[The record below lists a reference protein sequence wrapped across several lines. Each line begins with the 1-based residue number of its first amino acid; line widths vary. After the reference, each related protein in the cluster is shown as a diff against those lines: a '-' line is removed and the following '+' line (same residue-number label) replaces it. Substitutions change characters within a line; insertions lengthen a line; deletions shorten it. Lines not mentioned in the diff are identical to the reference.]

1 MRDVAL
7 WLMVLGAAACLSG
20 WTLSDRAHLALAA
33 ATIAS
38 AWVLVASLV
47 WGSP

>member
-1 MRDVAL
+1 MRDLAL
-7 WLMVLGAAACLSG
+7 WLTALCGAACLSG

-38 AWVLVASLV
+38 AWGLVASLL